1 MTENRQGLVT
11 FLHVWRSL
19 LCIRAFPRNVFFACP
34 FISFI
39 TIIIIA
45 LMLLSFLILH
55 VHTLH
60 TETLLDQVLKLD
72 VVVS

>member
-1 MTENRQGLVT
+1 MH
-11 FLHVWRSL
+11 FLGMCFSV
-19 LCIRAFPRNVFFACP
+19 CP

-55 VHTLH
+55 VHTIH